1 MDFENKKIFSYLIK
15 YSLNNTYNNNELFI
29 KLLLTKVYEKSRIYN
44 FLSDINMI
52 GKNYILDELNSI
64 KLLYF
69 NRKSI
74 HDILYEKEKE
84 IFINVESKNIS
95 FYFYLS
101 LLIRDQPTR
110 TNYYYSFDFIKKIT
124 NSINNKSDNLYYKL
138 LMSKIILEL
147 IDNYEQ
153 RDDNDSNNDINND
166 INKIE
171 INKMK
176 YYYNKIIE
184 ENIKYINNELDLNWN
199 KKYIINKSIDKLYKD
214 IIEKLLL
221 NNKLEEYDYIYN
233 II

>member
-29 KLLLTKVYEKSRIYN
+29 KLLLTKVYKKSRIYN
-44 FLSDINMI
+44 FLSGINMI
-52 GKNYILDELNSI
+52 GKNYKLEELNSI

-74 HDILYEKEKE
+74 HDILYEKVKE

-124 NSINNKSDNLYYKL
+124 NSINNKSDNLYYLL
-138 LMSKIILEL
+138 LMSKIIL
-147 IDNYEQ
+147 
-153 RDDNDSNNDINND
+153 
-166 INKIE
+166 
-171 INKMK
+171 
-176 YYYNKIIE
+176 
-184 ENIKYINNELDLNWN
+184 
-199 KKYIINKSIDKLYKD
+199 
-214 IIEKLLL
+214 
-221 NNKLEEYDYIYN
+221 
-233 II
+233 